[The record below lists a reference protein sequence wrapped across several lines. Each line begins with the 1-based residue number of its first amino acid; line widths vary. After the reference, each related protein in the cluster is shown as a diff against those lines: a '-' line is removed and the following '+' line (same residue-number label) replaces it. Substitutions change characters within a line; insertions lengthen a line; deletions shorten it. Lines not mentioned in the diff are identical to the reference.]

1 MPTARRTRET
11 KSSRRTLRR
20 PWQRWTTRYEHFRR
34 ILRGFSWARIW
45 LTDMSVPEQEAELQR
60 RLASGTLSEEEK
72 AAVRAR
78 LDAIAE
84 ARKAL
89 LEVKEQR

>member
-1 MPTARRTRET
+1 MG
-11 KSSRRTLRR
+11 SYL
-20 PWQRWTTRYEHFRR
+20 
-34 ILRGFSWARIW
+34 